1 MTDPEDTARRSAD
14 AKRWA
19 AAHLHELVG
28 HPLADAEQALQSAGL
43 RMKVVH
49 PAGAMTLEFGIG
61 RITVEVDEHDRVTG
75 LHAG

>member
-19 AAHLHELVG
+19 AAHADELVG
-28 HPLADAEQALQSAGL
+28 HPLAGAEQAAGL
-43 RMKVVH
+43 RMKVLH
-49 PAGAMTLEFGIG
+49 PAGATTLEFGIG